1 MKYFLFITV
10 ILFSLVTKAQTSIL
24 EGMVTS
30 KNTPVVANIFIKNTQ
45 TGTTSDFDGNYNL
58 KISSAKQTLV
68 ISAVGFKTKEFEINL
83 QEGETK
89 NLNIEL
95 REDVLGLDQ
104 VVVTAT
110 RGHLNRK
117 KAPVIVT
124 VTDAKTLEATQS
136 VSLSDGLN
144 FQPGLRMENNCQN
157 CGTSEVK
164 MNGLGGAYSQ
174 ILIDSRPIF
183 SSLNSVY
190 GIGSV

>member
-1 MKYFLFITV
+1 MKYYLFITV

-144 FQPGLRMENNCQN
+144 FQPGLRMENCHQSNCH
-157 CGTSEVK
+157 C
-164 MNGLGGAYSQ
+164 
-174 ILIDSRPIF
+174 
-183 SSLNSVY
+183 
-190 GIGSV
+190 